1 VASRCPDARSLA
13 QIVHAILAAP
23 VTTHV
28 RGPTEVPRGEADGVR
43 VPSVINLDSA
53 QLIERAW
60 LIRRLGRASLQTM
73 GQVCRAL
80 SIATGCDDPDDLH
93 DTGR

>member
-1 VASRCPDARSLA
+1 M
-13 QIVHAILAAP
+13 
-23 VTTHV
+23 
-28 RGPTEVPRGEADGVR
+28 R